1 MKIIGLTGSMGSGK
15 STVAEMLKQANIPI
29 IDADEL
35 ARRATALKSYGLQQ
49 IVNRFGEKVLLA
61 DQSLNRA
68 LLGKLVFNDKAA
80 LQDLENIVH
89 PAIEALRADLFR
101 ELKSQGHEIIVYMAP
116 LLFEK
121 ELEGSCDKTLLIVSP
136 KELALS
142 RVKERD
148 GLSEEEIE
156 KRLRHQ
162 MSDEEKIAK
171 ADEVIINDGTIESLF
186 QKLKEAWKRLCD
198 RELTIDH
205 EFITR
210 KRD

>member
-1 MKIIGLTGSMGSGK
+1 
-15 STVAEMLKQANIPI
+15 
-29 IDADEL
+29 
-35 ARRATALKSYGLQQ
+35 
-49 IVNRFGEKVLLA
+49 
-61 DQSLNRA
+61 
-68 LLGKLVFNDKAA
+68 
-80 LQDLENIVH
+80 
-89 PAIEALRADLFR
+89 
-101 ELKSQGHEIIVYMAP
+101 
-116 LLFEK
+116 
-121 ELEGSCDKTLLIVSP
+121 LLIVSP

-198 RELTIDH
+198 RDLTIDH